1 MKSLMVSVFRII
13 VLLLKL
19 FLVRKVYFYVV
30 GKKRSCFLYRRTPLA
45 FAAGV
50 QQVVYRF
57 QQLTVFFVDKRVAR
71 FKVFCQ
77 FVSHFDLFSFMSI
90 SVVEKSYSSKGHYH
104 TVFVAGFYNVVVP
117 YGAARFG
124 DVLYAASVGSFD
136 IVAEGEE
143 GVGA

>member
-1 MKSLMVSVFRII
+1 
-13 VLLLKL
+13 
-19 FLVRKVYFYVV
+19 
-30 GKKRSCFLYRRTPLA
+30 
-45 FAAGV
+45 
-50 QQVVYRF
+50 
-57 QQLTVFFVDKRVAR
+57 
-71 FKVFCQ
+71 
-77 FVSHFDLFSFMSI
+77 MSI

-143 GVGA
+143 GVAAQGYAGETGDPLRLLLGGESLRDEGVDGVVALGAADVRREG